1 MANDNELG
9 VMSGIRHKLA
19 DWIKKANRYIH
30 DNWNTFREISKRE
43 KRETIIAIE
52 ILHDMIVGMEVTD
65 AERKFLK
72 HQSKDVVKI
81 LFLVSIK
88 FIPSPIPFTPIAI
101 LLGKKLGINI
111 LPSSQPQLPYRN

>member
-1 MANDNELG
+1 MNSEQIGGVRQKIANWVNK
-9 VMSGIRHKLA
+9 SNK
-19 DWIKKANRYIH
+19 YIH
-30 DNWNTFREISKRE
+30 QNWESFREISNRE
-43 KRETIIAIE
+43 KRETIIAIQ

-65 AERKFLK
+65 AEKKFLK
-72 HQSKDVVKI
+72 HQLKDIIKI

-88 FIPSPIPFTPIAI
+88 FIPSPIPFTPIAV